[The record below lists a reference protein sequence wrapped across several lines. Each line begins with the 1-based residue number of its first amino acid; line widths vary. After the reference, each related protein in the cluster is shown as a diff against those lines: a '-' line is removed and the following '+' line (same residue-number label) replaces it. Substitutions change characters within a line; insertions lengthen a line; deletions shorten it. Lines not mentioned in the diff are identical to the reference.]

1 AVTAGPGL
9 PDRTGFSDSRCR
21 RCRISRVGGCTSA
34 TEPRRGLPRGMA
46 EAVRLGSSL
55 VANPGRRELFLVDA
69 KPDANAQRL
78 TVTGCVAEEFRHCH
92 RKRGF
97 PFAEVTPSAA
107 MDYHSSSP
115 NRRSNSRQRKRSPVF
130 ILRSHTVVR

>member
-1 AVTAGPGL
+1 MANRESLGCAGLANSDTARPGVALGWERRFREPRQPAAVDGSGSRAVTAGPGL

-69 KPDANAQRL
+69 KPDANAQR
-78 TVTGCVAEEFRHCH
+78 
-92 RKRGF
+92 
-97 PFAEVTPSAA
+97 
-107 MDYHSSSP
+107 
-115 NRRSNSRQRKRSPVF
+115 
-130 ILRSHTVVR
+130 